1 MQPMAN
7 VEQMRI
13 NVLRFFVG
21 LKKMKGKQW
30 TDSHIAKMCHV
41 SPQTVTNA
49 ANELSKLE
57 SYQRPTKRRYLK
69 NGNFEWME
77 TAKINEPDEPD
88 EDQAELD
95 LEIPS
100 KEVLEYLKEFQF
112 LVRSVL
118 THFSDTH
125 AFVFL

>member
-1 MQPMAN
+1 
-7 VEQMRI
+7 
-13 NVLRFFVG
+13 
-21 LKKMKGKQW
+21 
-30 TDSHIAKMCHV
+30 MCHV

-49 ANELSKLE
+49 ANEISKLE
-57 SYQRPTKRRYLK
+57 SYQRPMKRRYLK
-69 NGNFEWME
+69 NGNLEWME

-112 LVRSVL
+112 LVRWVL

-125 AFVFL
+125 AFVFS